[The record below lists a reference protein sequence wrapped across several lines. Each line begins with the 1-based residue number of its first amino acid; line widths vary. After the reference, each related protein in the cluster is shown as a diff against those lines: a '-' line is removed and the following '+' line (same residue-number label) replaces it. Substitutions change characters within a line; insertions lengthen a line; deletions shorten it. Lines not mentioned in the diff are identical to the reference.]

1 MYYNDPNRTN
11 CGNIPG
17 NYRPDEPAFDACRC
31 PGAGGNTP
39 GCNCCNRGPTGPQ
52 GPMGP
57 RGCPGPQ
64 GPMGYPGPQGPIGPA
79 GPRGPQGF
87 PGNPGPTG
95 PAGPTGA
102 TGTNGMN
109 GIMGPT
115 GPTGATGAT
124 GANGLNG
131 AIGPTGPTGANGPAG
146 ATGATGPTGPTGV
159 TGVTGPTGP
168 TGANGVTGP
177 TGPTGATG
185 ATGPTGANGVTGPT
199 GATGPA
205 GDANSACCG
214 CTEQI
219 INILQQ
225 IITLYPNNNIFVTLK
240 SGDAVVGLPGTLISG
255 PNGRIG
261 LFGVTTSQ
269 NLTQFLSVCNIDT
282 IQINNAT
289 YNDAIIYLPEPVPAP
304 TDCCSDC
311 ESTIR
316 SRLPVGTPNVS
327 IITNTQTPS
336 TGTVIRNEFGMIV
349 LANEAAATVTFISSC
364 SIDLFII

>member
-31 PGAGGNTP
+31 PGAGGNSP

-87 PGNPGPTG
+87 PGIPGPTG

-146 ATGATGPTGPTGV
+146 A
-159 TGVTGPTGP
+159 
-168 TGANGVTGP
+168 
-177 TGPTGATG
+177 
-185 ATGPTGANGVTGPT
+185 T